1 MCHYH
6 GGKAPQ
12 VQRKAAER
20 LEATRERVL
29 SELCRLAYVD
39 PRDLFEQY
47 TFTPAPAK
55 EGDKPQPIT
64 SIRLRPITELEAD
77 TARAI
82 KSVHFHEATGEI
94 ASIRLIDKKAALDSI
109 AKSLGMFREVT
120 ELVGADGKPI
130 QHTVKVVFVKSPHAT
145 REPEGPR
152 APSRSKFARPG
163 ARPGT
168 SKQLSNE

>member
-29 SELCRLAYVD
+29 LELCRLAYVD
-39 PRDLFEQY
+39 PRDLFETATIQV
-47 TFTPAPAK
+47 
-55 EGDKPQPIT
+55 EGEGGEKVDNT
-64 SIRLRPITELEAD
+64 VIRLRPITELKAD

-94 ASIRLIDKKAALDSI
+94 ASIRLVDKKAALDSI
-109 AKSLGMFREVT
+109 AKSLGMFRET
-120 ELVGADGKPI
+120 IEHVGADGKPI
-130 QHTVKVVFVKSPHAT
+130 QHTVRVVFVKSPHAAK
-145 REPEGPR
+145 EPDEVR

-163 ARPGT
+163 ARARAP
-168 SKQLSNE
+168 K

>member
-12 VQRKAAER
+12 VQRKAVER

-29 SELCRLAYVD
+29 LELCRLAYVD
-39 PRDLFEQY
+39 PRDLFETATIQV
-47 TFTPAPAK
+47 
-55 EGDKPQPIT
+55 EGKGGKTIDNTI
-64 SIRLRPITELEAD
+64 IRLRPITELEAD

-94 ASIRLIDKKAALDSI
+94 ASIRLIDKKGALDSI

-130 QHTVKVVFVKSPHAT
+130 QHTVKVVFVKSPHAGKDPDGA
-145 REPEGPR
+145 RNA

-163 ARPGT
+163 ARARAP
-168 SKQLSNE
+168 K

>member
-1 MCHYH
+1 MH

-39 PRDLFEQY
+39 PRDLFE
-47 TFTPAPAK
+47 TFTITPEPAK
-55 EGDKPQPIT
+55 PGDKPQPIT

-82 KSVHFHEATGEI
+82 KSVHFHESTGEI
-94 ASIRLIDKKAALDSI
+94 ASIRLIDKKGALDSI
-109 AKSLGMFREVT
+109 AKSLGMFRETV
-120 ELVGADGKPI
+120 EHVGADGKPI
-130 QHTVKVVFVKSPHAT
+130 QHTVKVVFVKSPFAAKN
-145 REPEGPR
+145 PDGPR
-152 APSRSKFARPG
+152 DSAPSRSKFARPG
-163 ARPGT
+163 ARPRA
-168 SKQLSNE
+168 SK